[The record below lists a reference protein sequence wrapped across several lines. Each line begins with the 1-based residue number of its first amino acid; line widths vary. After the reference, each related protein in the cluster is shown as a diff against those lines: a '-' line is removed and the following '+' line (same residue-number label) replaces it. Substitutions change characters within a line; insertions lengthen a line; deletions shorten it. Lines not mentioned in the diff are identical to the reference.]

1 MTTAAESP
9 SPSPLP
15 PGRLLVLPVPDGR
28 RVVAVVAGEADI
40 STAPLLR
47 DRLVDC
53 LAYRPRDLVVDAT
66 DLTFCD
72 TSGLDALTGAVA
84 VAERSGVRV
93 TLRPSLHLAW
103 LMATVQHTPE
113 TSGQPDQDP
122 SGCPLPAPCRRTA

>member
-1 MTTAAESP
+1 MTTAKSP
-9 SPSPLP
+9 APLP

-28 RVVAVVAGEADI
+28 RVVAVVAGEADLA
-40 STAPLLR
+40 TAPLLR

-72 TSGLDALTGAVA
+72 SRGLDALTEAVS

-93 TLRPSLHLAW
+93 TLRPSLQLAW
-103 LMATVQHTPE
+103 LMAAVRSTPQ
-113 TSGQPDQDP
+113 TSGQPGQDP
-122 SGCPLPAPCRRTA
+122 SGCPFPPPSRRTA

>member
-1 MTTAAESP
+1 MATAAK

-72 TSGLDALTGAVA
+72 TSGLGALTRAVSIA
-84 VAERSGVRV
+84 QGSGVRV
-93 TLRPSLHLAW
+93 TLRPSPQLAW
-103 LMATVQHTPE
+103 LMAAVRSTPQ
-113 TSGQPDQDP
+113 TSGQSGQDP
-122 SGCPLPAPCRRTA
+122 SGCPLPATSRRTA